1 MRQTIIES
9 TETGLYGYEQYAN
22 RETWVTIFTVT
33 VNKVIFFF
41 MRNTKH
47 RKTSVILL
55 ILKQLRFNLIL
66 RTLSAF

>member
-22 RETWVTIFTVT
+22 RETWVIIFTVT

-41 MRNTKH
+41 HEKY
-47 RKTSVILL
+47 K
-55 ILKQLRFNLIL
+55 
-66 RTLSAF
+66 A

>member
-33 VNKVIFFF
+33 VNKVILFF

-47 RKTSVILL
+47 K
-55 ILKQLRFNLIL
+55 KHQLFC
-66 RTLSAF
+66 

>member
-9 TETGLYGYEQYAN
+9 TEAGLYGYEQYAN

-41 MRNTKH
+41 HEKY
-47 RKTSVILL
+47 K
-55 ILKQLRFNLIL
+55 
-66 RTLSAF
+66 A

>member
-22 RETWVTIFTVT
+22 GETWVTIFTVT

-47 RKTSVILL
+47 K
-55 ILKQLRFNLIL
+55 KHQLFC
-66 RTLSAF
+66 